1 MQVFFE
7 TRDRDAAS
15 LRHLAVNRA
24 RFVMRRLSAL
34 VPRATVT
41 LEDINGPRGGID
53 KRCHVELKTEKL
65 GTVVI
70 TATADNWR
78 TALDKALGRAAQAL
92 RRMWQRERH
101 PARLKALQLQDT
113 Q

>member
-15 LRHLAVNRA
+15 LRHLAINRA

-41 LEDINGPRGGID
+41 LEDVNGPRGGID
-53 KRCHVELKTEKL
+53 KRCHVELKTDKF

-70 TATADNWR
+70 TATAGSWR
-78 TALDKALGRAAQAL
+78 AALDKALGRAAQAL
-92 RRMWQRERH
+92 RRLWQRERQ
-101 PARLKALQLQDT
+101 PARPKALSLQDSL
-113 Q
+113 